1 MATRKN
7 SKTERKSMNGPME
20 GQSKTN
26 QAMARQAKPSEANAR
41 KGKAEIQDY
50 RVLYSDAD
58 GLETKKTVDVPTR
71 ETSLIGLNKST
82 TYTIK
87 MSAFTSVGD
96 GPSSC
101 GISLTTA
108 EDSKYS
114 GRYYVGTFFTCR
126 WSDQSGTPP
135 WRLHCRL
142 YQISSEKVIDNFML

>member
-1 MATRKN
+1 MLLTPTTITIIIIIITNLIHLLPTKEMATRKN

-26 QAMARQAKPSEANAR
+26 QAMARQAKPSQAKPSQR
-41 KGKAEIQDY
+41 KKRQGNNVRQSKAEIQDY

-87 MSAFTSVGD
+87 NVN
-96 GPSSC
+96 
-101 GISLTTA
+101 
-108 EDSKYS
+108 
-114 GRYYVGTFFTCR
+114 
-126 WSDQSGTPP
+126 
-135 WRLHCRL
+135 L
-142 YQISSEKVIDNFML
+142 YQCWRWTIKLWNQFDHS